1 MMARPRA
8 VPSWALV
15 ASSPDAKPWSAGP
28 RAAVPRV
35 VEATEATP
43 RPPPSRRKPPSS
55 DGSAGASGGGAP
67 GGGGADRTGG
77 QGAGGDRQQPAGQGA
92 ALPGGGHARAGERA
106 ADHGQV
112 EGREEEARAGR
123 RQ

>member
-55 DGSAGASGGGAP
+55 DGSAGASGGGA
-67 GGGGADRTGG
+67 A
-77 QGAGGDRQQPAGQGA
+77 GAGGRGGHRQPPAARGA
-92 ALPGGGHARAGERA
+92 ALPGGGHARAGQRA

-112 EGREEEARAGR
+112 EGREQQARGG
-123 RQ
+123 